1 MLHRIL
7 DGARKDLLRDVRRQL
22 GELRVSLVRAE
33 APEDEQKALGRS
45 ITQLDE
51 LFLLVVVGEFNA
63 GKSAVINALLG
74 EQVLEEG
81 VTPTTSRIELL
92 KHGEERTRTPAGGG
106 YEEITLPVGILREMS
121 VVDTPG
127 TNAVLRGHEAL
138 TRDFVPRSD
147 LVLFVTSADR
157 PFTESER
164 AFLEAIRD
172 WGKKVVVAV
181 NKTDILDKPA
191 DVDKVVEFVRDQL
204 RERLGLRPEV
214 FAVSARRAQKAKA
227 AGVPPDPRTTGFGA
241 LEAYLTRTLD
251 EAERLRLKLLSP
263 VGVALRV
270 LDGVAATAKERLSV
284 VEADE
289 AVLREIDSQLV
300 LHLQE
305 QSRDFRLRVAEVEKP
320 LVELEKRGASFL
332 ERTLR
337 VPGIPALLD
346 REGIAGDFRQ
356 EVFAGLATAVDKR
369 VEGVVDAVVT
379 GEARLWPAVVERLKR
394 RRAVHGERMPGPDAK
409 VPPVNHG
416 PAARGAPAR
425 VPPRPRRL
433 RRGGGG
439 PAAGRSRAVGRRGHA
454 AAPGRRRGPG
464 RGLGRTRG
472 NRRFRPGRR
481 PGRGRARGRGAA
493 AAPRP
498 PATGE
503 AAARRGSG
511 RPAPGTHHRAAGRVR
526 ARAPGGP
533 EAGEGRGRAVRRL
546 RADGGRA
553 AARALGRGRGPP
565 AGLLGPAGPDR
576 SAALKRPPLRAP
588 RSSPPGT

>member
-1 MLHRIL
+1 M
-7 DGARKDLLRDVRRQL
+7 RRQL
-22 GELRVSLVRAE
+22 GELRVALVRAE

-92 KHGEERTRTPAGGG
+92 KHGPERTRTPAGGG

-127 TNAVLRGHEAL
+127 TNAVVRGHEAL

-191 DVDKVVEFVRDQL
+191 DVDKVVEFVRDKL
-204 RERLGLRPEV
+204 RELLGLRPEV

-227 AGVPPDPRTTGFGA
+227 AGVPPDPHTTGFGA

-263 VGVALRV
+263 VAVALRV

-289 AVLREIDSQLV
+289 AALREIESQLV

-305 QSRDFRLRVAEVEKP
+305 QSREFRLRLAEVEKP

-337 VPGIPALLD
+337 VSGVPALLD
-346 REGIAGDFRQ
+346 RQGIAGTFRQ
-356 EVFAGLATAVDKR
+356 EVFGGLVTAIDKR

-394 RRAVHGERMPGPDAK
+394 RRAVHGERMGPDVK
-409 VPPVNHG
+409 VPPVNRARPLEALG
-416 PAARGAPAR
+416 RECRRPLDGYDAEAEGLRLAGAARWA
-425 VPPRPRRL
+425 
-433 RRGGGG
+433 
-439 PAAGRSRAVGRRGHA
+439 AAGTLLLPVAGIA
-454 AAPGRRRGPG
+454 
-464 RGLGRTRG
+464 L
-472 NRRFRPGRR
+472 
-481 PGRGRARGRGAA
+481 AA
-493 AAPRP
+493 AAVS
-498 PATGE
+498 AAQTAGGALTGVL
-503 AAARRGSG
+503 AAVAL
-511 RPAPGTHHRAAGRVR
+511 AG
-526 ARAPGGP
+526 
-533 EAGEGRGRAVRRL
+533 
-546 RADGGRA
+546 
-553 AARALGRGRGPP
+553 
-565 AGLLGPAGPDR
+565 AGLLPLPALRRREKGRLEGGAAGLCQGLTTALRAGFERELQAGQKRMKDMVAPFAGFVRTEGDGLRAR
-576 SAALKRPPLRAP
+576 SADLESRRRDLSALRA
-588 RSSPPGT
+588 RIEALR

>member
-7 DGARKDLLRDVRRQL
+7 DGARRDLLRDVRRQL

-33 APEDEQKALGRS
+33 APDEEQKALGRS

-106 YEEITLPVGILREMS
+106 YEEITLPVAILREMS

-127 TNAVLRGHEAL
+127 TNAVMRGHEAL

-191 DVDKVVEFVRDQL
+191 DVDKVVEFVRDKL
-204 RERLGLRPEV
+204 RERLGLQPEV

-227 AGVPPDPRTTGFGA
+227 AGVAPDPRTTGFGA

-270 LDGVAATAKERLSV
+270 LDGVAATVKERLSV

-289 AVLREIDSQLV
+289 AVLREIESQLV

-305 QSRDFRLRVAEVEKP
+305 QSREFRLRVAEVEKP
-320 LVELEKRGASFL
+320 LVEVERRGASFL

-337 VPGIPALLD
+337 VPGIAALLD
-346 REGIAGDFRQ
+346 REGVAGDFRQ
-356 EVFAGLATAVDKR
+356 EAFAGLAAAVDKR

-394 RRAVHGERMPGPDAK
+394 RRAVHGERMPGPDTK
-409 VPPVNHG
+409 VPPVNRGRALEALQRECHRALAG
-416 PAARGAPAR
+416 YDAETEGRRLAGAARWA
-425 VPPRPRRL
+425 
-433 RRGGGG
+433 
-439 PAAGRSRAVGRRGHA
+439 AAGTLLLPVAGVALAAASVARAEA
-454 AAPGRRRGPG
+454 AAPALTGVLVAVGLAAAGLLPLPALLRREKRRLEEGVAGVRQGLTTALRAGFEREFQAGQRRVKDAVAPFGGFVRTEGERLRALSAEVEGRRRDVSA
-464 RGLGRTRG
+464 L
-472 NRRFRPGRR
+472 
-481 PGRGRARGRGAA
+481 
-493 AAPRP
+493 
-498 PATGE
+498 
-503 AAARRGSG
+503 
-511 RPAPGTHHRAAGRVR
+511 R
-526 ARAPGGP
+526 ARA
-533 EAGEGRGRAVRRL
+533 EAL
-546 RADGGRA
+546 R
-553 AARALGRGRGPP
+553 
-565 AGLLGPAGPDR
+565 
-576 SAALKRPPLRAP
+576 
-588 RSSPPGT
+588 

>member
-1 MLHRIL
+1 VLRRIL
-7 DGARKDLLRDVRRQL
+7 DDARKELLRDVRRQI
-22 GELRVSLVRAE
+22 GELRVALVRAE

-92 KHGEERTRTPAGGG
+92 RHGPERTRTPSGGG

-127 TNAVLRGHEAL
+127 TNAVVRGHEAL

-164 AFLEAIRD
+164 TFLEAIRD

-191 DVDKVVEFVRDQL
+191 DVDKVVEFVRDKL
-204 RERLGLRPEV
+204 RELLDLRPEV

-227 AGVPPDPRTTGFGA
+227 AGAPPDPRSTGFGA

-251 EAERLRLKLLSP
+251 DAGRLRLKLLSP

-270 LDGVAATAKERLSV
+270 LDGVAAAARERLAV

-289 AVLREIDSQLV
+289 AALREIDSQLV

-305 QSRDFRLRVAEVEKP
+305 QSREFRLRLAEVEKP
-320 LVELEKRGASFL
+320 LAELEKRGASFL

-337 VPGIPALLD
+337 VRSVLALAD
-346 REGIAGDFRQ
+346 RQGIAADFRQ
-356 EVFAGLATAVDKR
+356 EVFGGLAAAVDKR

-379 GEARLWPAVVERLKR
+379 GEARLWPAVVERLRR
-394 RRAVHGERMPGPDAK
+394 RRAVHGARMGPEVK
-409 VPPVNHG
+409 VPPVNRARPLEALERECRRVVDG
-416 PAARGAPAR
+416 GNAEAEGRRLAGAARWAAAATLLLPAVGVAAAVVLVVRTQGAGDALTGGLAAVVAAVGFGAAGMLPLPAMLRREKARLEQSVAGLRQGLTAALRAGFERELNAGQKRVQDAVAPFGAFVRTEGAR
-425 VPPRPRRL
+425 V
-433 RRGGGG
+433 
-439 PAAGRSRAVGRRGHA
+439 RALSEELG
-454 AAPGRRRGPG
+454 GRRRDFSA
-464 RGLGRTRG
+464 L
-472 NRRFRPGRR
+472 
-481 PGRGRARGRGAA
+481 RARIETMR
-493 AAPRP
+493 
-498 PATGE
+498 
-503 AAARRGSG
+503 
-511 RPAPGTHHRAAGRVR
+511 
-526 ARAPGGP
+526 
-533 EAGEGRGRAVRRL
+533 
-546 RADGGRA
+546 
-553 AARALGRGRGPP
+553 
-565 AGLLGPAGPDR
+565 
-576 SAALKRPPLRAP
+576 
-588 RSSPPGT
+588 

>member
-7 DGARKDLLRDVRRQL
+7 DGARRDLLRDVHRHL
-22 GELRVSLVRAE
+22 GELRVALVRAE
-33 APEDEQKALGRS
+33 ASEDEQKALGRS

-92 KHGEERTRTPAGGG
+92 KNGPKRTRTPAGGG

-127 TNAVLRGHEAL
+127 TNAVVRGHEAL

-191 DVDKVVEFVRDQL
+191 DVDKVVEFVRDKL
-204 RERLGLRPEV
+204 RELLGLRPEV
-214 FAVSARRAQKAKA
+214 FAVSARRAQKIKA
-227 AGVPPDPRTTGFGA
+227 AGVTHDPRKTGFAA

-263 VGVALRV
+263 VGVALRIV
-270 LDGVAATAKERLSV
+270 DGAAAAAKERLCV

-289 AVLREIDSQLV
+289 AAMREVESQLV
-300 LHLQE
+300 LHLRE
-305 QSRDFRLRVAEVEKP
+305 QSREFRLRLAEAEKP
-320 LVELEKRGASFL
+320 LVELERRWVSFL
-332 ERTLR
+332 ERTIGARRLA
-337 VPGIPALLD
+337 ALADRQGVADAFRREVLD
-346 REGIAGDFRQ
+346 
-356 EVFAGLATAVDKR
+356 GLAAAVDQR

-379 GEARLWPAVVERLKR
+379 GEARLWPAVLEPLGR
-394 RRAVHGERMPGPDAK
+394 RRAVHGARLGLDVKA
-409 VPPVNHG
+409 PPVNR
-416 PAARGAPAR
+416 ARPLEA
-425 VPPRPRRL
+425 L
-433 RRGGGG
+433 
-439 PAAGRSRAVGRRGHA
+439 GRECRRAVDG
-454 AAPGRRRGPG
+454 
-464 RGLGRTRG
+464 
-472 NRRFRPGRR
+472 FY
-481 PGRGRARGRGAA
+481 
-493 AAPRP
+493 
-498 PATGE
+498 GE
-503 AAARRGSG
+503 AEGSRLAGAARR
-511 RPAPGTHHRAAGRVR
+511 AAAGTLLL
-526 ARAPGGP
+526 PL
-533 EAGEGRGRAVRRL
+533 AGVVAAVASVAGTTTPAGTL
-546 RADGGRA
+546 TGVVA
-553 AARALGRGRGPP
+553 AVGLAA
-565 AGLLGPAGPDR
+565 AGLLPLPALRRREKSRIEEAMAGLR
-576 SAALKRPPLRAP
+576 QRLTAALRAGFECELQTSQKRVKDAVAPFGALVRAEGERLRGLSGELENHRRGFLAL
-588 RSSPPGT
+588 RGRIEALR